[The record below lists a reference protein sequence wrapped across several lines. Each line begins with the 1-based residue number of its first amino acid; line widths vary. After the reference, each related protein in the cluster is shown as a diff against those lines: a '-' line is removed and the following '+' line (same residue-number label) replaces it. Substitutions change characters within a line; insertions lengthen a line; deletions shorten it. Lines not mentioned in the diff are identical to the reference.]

1 MHNSQFGN
9 KIYIIL
15 GLLAVVML
23 TACSSDDLLT
33 GGTTDDLMLLTVDVA
48 EADWHGETV
57 SIDTRAG
64 ETMESL
70 RASYARSWDFTTL
83 ENKEALLALSGL
95 SFSPADGDENN
106 LLVEDVEDAKAVKLN
121 GALTITGLRTTQTV
135 TIVYKTS
142 DAVAWTLVPV
152 PRNFVTISGFG
163 FSNTTGKETGV
174 ARVAADGDGII
185 NTTGPVYIYSVD
197 ISEAE
202 NEGFGLYCSELN
214 YTNTQVTWDHT
225 NSRWNIGEH
234 NYNTYWQRNQTGTL
248 EIYAY
253 APYNKT
259 GYAVENHMLTFV
271 AEKHNVNMGPGHD
284 YTNLLSG
291 GNVDLLQAYA
301 SHERIN
307 SNPAKLNFQHSLA
320 KLTFGTVTNH
330 TGETIQLEGFT
341 VKGRMYSQAK
351 LNLATG
357 KWSGHDVWSDGVAET
372 EAEVKLPPDFV
383 QVVHNPAEMA
393 GAPPAGYIAK
403 ALILPLHDGQTI
415 IPTMQSNSLLLI
427 PGANGEIVVT
437 IEINNSTGE
446 TFSFPITL
454 EQGRE
459 KIVNITIGRNFE
471 VVIE

>member
-1 MHNSQFGN
+1 MKII

-15 GLLAVVML
+15 GLLTAGLL
-23 TACSSDDLLT
+23 TACSGDDLIMGEQSKADVISLSLDVSET
-33 GGTTDDLMLLTVDVA
+33 G
-48 EADWHGETV
+48 WHGETV
-57 SIDTRAG
+57 NVSTRAG

-70 RASYARSWDFTTL
+70 RATT
-83 ENKEALLALSGL
+83 
-95 SFSPADGDENN
+95 
-106 LLVEDVEDAKAVKLN
+106 
-121 GALTITGLRTTQTV
+121 GALPDG
-135 TIVYKTS
+135 YGY
-142 DAVAWTLVPV
+142 
-152 PRNFVTISGFG
+152 GFG
-163 FSNTTGKETGV
+163 F
-174 ARVAADGDGII
+174 
-185 NTTGPVYIYSVD
+185 
-197 ISEAE
+197 
-202 NEGFGLYCSELN
+202 YCSDLN
-214 YTNTQVTWDHT
+214 FTNTQVTWDHT

-271 AEKHNVNMGPGHD
+271 AEKHNVSD

-301 SHERIN
+301 SHERTN

-357 KWSGHDVWSDGVAET
+357 EWSEHDVWPDGVAET
-372 EAEVKLPPDFV
+372 EAEVKLPPAFV

-393 GAPPAGYIAK
+393 GDPLDGYIAK

-427 PGANGEIVVT
+427 PGANGEIDVT

-459 KIVNITIGRNFE
+459 KVVNITIGRNFE

>member
-33 GGTTDDLMLLTVDVA
+33 GGTTDDLMSLTVDVA

-70 RASYARSWDFTTL
+70 RA
-83 ENKEALLALSGL
+83 
-95 SFSPADGDENN
+95 
-106 LLVEDVEDAKAVKLN
+106 
-121 GALTITGLRTTQTV
+121 
-135 TIVYKTS
+135 
-142 DAVAWTLVPV
+142 
-152 PRNFVTISGFG
+152 
-163 FSNTTGKETGV
+163 TTGDLPEGY
-174 ARVAADGDGII
+174 G
-185 NTTGPVYIYSVD
+185 Y
-197 ISEAE
+197 
-202 NEGFGLYCSELN
+202 GFGLYCEELN

-234 NYNTYWQRNQTGTL
+234 NYNTYWQRNQEGTL
-248 EIYAY
+248 NIYAY
-253 APYNKT
+253 APYKT
-259 GYAVENHMLTFV
+259 GGYSLDGNDLIFE
-271 AEKHNVNMGPGHD
+271 AEKHSVSG
-284 YTNLLSG
+284 YTTLLSG
-291 GNVDLLQAYA
+291 GNVDLLHA
-301 SHERIN
+301 STTHDRTN
-307 SNPAKLNFQHSLA
+307 SNPAILNFRHKLA

-330 TGETIQLEGFT
+330 TGEVIQLNGYS
-341 VKGRMYSQAK
+341 VKGTLSSSAK

-357 KWSGHDVWSDGVAET
+357 VWSVPPGAAT
-372 EAEVKLPPDFV
+372 EILLPPPFV
-383 QVVHNPAEMA
+383 NVYHDQALYDAAADP
-393 GAPPAGYIAK
+393 K
-403 ALILPLHDGQTI
+403 ALILPLQDGETV
-415 IPTMQSNSLLLI
+415 IPNMQNNSLLLI
-427 PGANGEIVVT
+427 PNDNGKIDVT
-437 IEINNSTGE
+437 VEVNNSTGE

>member
-33 GGTTDDLMLLTVDVA
+33 GGTTDDLMSLTVDVA

-70 RASYARSWDFTTL
+70 RA
-83 ENKEALLALSGL
+83 
-95 SFSPADGDENN
+95 
-106 LLVEDVEDAKAVKLN
+106 
-121 GALTITGLRTTQTV
+121 
-135 TIVYKTS
+135 
-142 DAVAWTLVPV
+142 
-152 PRNFVTISGFG
+152 
-163 FSNTTGKETGV
+163 TTGDLPEGY
-174 ARVAADGDGII
+174 G
-185 NTTGPVYIYSVD
+185 Y
-197 ISEAE
+197 
-202 NEGFGLYCSELN
+202 GFGLYCSELN

-234 NYNTYWQRNQTGTL
+234 NYNTYWQRNQEGTL
-248 EIYAY
+248 NIYAY
-253 APYNKT
+253 APYKT
-259 GYAVENHMLTFV
+259 VGYSMDGNNLLFV
-271 AEKHNVNMGPGHD
+271 AEKHSQEG
-284 YTNLLSG
+284 YTDRLSG
-291 GNVDLLQAYA
+291 NNVDLLHA
-301 SHERIN
+301 STTHDRTN
-307 SNPAKLNFQHSLA
+307 SNPAMLNFRHKLA

-330 TGETIQLEGFT
+330 TGEVIQLNGYS
-341 VKGRMYSQAK
+341 VKGTLNSSAK

-357 KWSGHDVWSDGVAET
+357 VWSDHDHASDAT
-372 EAEVKLPPDFV
+372 EIRLPPPFV
-383 QVVHNPAEMA
+383 TVYHDQALYDAAADP
-393 GAPPAGYIAK
+393 K

-427 PGANGEIVVT
+427 PNANGEIDVT

>member
-23 TACSSDDLLT
+23 AACSSDDLLT
-33 GGTTDDLMLLTVDVA
+33 GGTTDDLMSLTVDVA

-70 RASYARSWDFTTL
+70 RA
-83 ENKEALLALSGL
+83 
-95 SFSPADGDENN
+95 
-106 LLVEDVEDAKAVKLN
+106 
-121 GALTITGLRTTQTV
+121 
-135 TIVYKTS
+135 
-142 DAVAWTLVPV
+142 
-152 PRNFVTISGFG
+152 
-163 FSNTTGKETGV
+163 TTGDLPEGY
-174 ARVAADGDGII
+174 G
-185 NTTGPVYIYSVD
+185 Y
-197 ISEAE
+197 
-202 NEGFGLYCSELN
+202 GFGLYCEELN

-271 AEKHNVNMGPGHD
+271 AEKHNVSD

-301 SHERIN
+301 SHERTN

-341 VKGRMYSQAK
+341 VKGMMYSQAK

-357 KWSGHDVWSDGVAET
+357 VWSEHDVWPDGVAET

-427 PGANGEIVVT
+427 PGANGEIDVT